1 MNEEPL
7 IPFSEDKQLGPIR
20 KIGLDPWYFIKL
32 FPANLYLFKVK
43 NKNTRKRCEICLK
56 LTIKHQNDVI
66 DVNLA
71 FLLLT
76 LNIFP
81 TFSSVSI
88 VDFEQVNVNWDRGK
102 RFHSQKSYHIYCQ
115 NMLVFL
121 LYIVCTI

>member
-43 NKNTRKRCEICLK
+43 NKNTRKRCEIFLK
-56 LTIKHQNDVI
+56 LTIKHQNDVNDI
-66 DVNLA
+66 LHISHLFLV

-76 LNIFP
+76 LN
-81 TFSSVSI
+81 
-88 VDFEQVNVNWDRGK
+88 K
-102 RFHSQKSYHIYCQ
+102 
-115 NMLVFL
+115 
-121 LYIVCTI
+121 